1 VAWSFAF
8 LCTVLCV
15 SFLIA
20 AVLRANLRPLQ
31 AFHVPNAITA
41 GFVGLGLMALVKA
54 AVPELALGNET
65 LGNVVYHLLA
75 VGFIAIALKKR
86 ERYMSRT
93 SLTTA
98 FHLCLGYAVEGLTGF
113 VLTLAFL
120 YTVMPGIFPTF
131 GMLFEIGF
139 GQSSGQAYAL
149 GRQWE
154 TLGFADGG
162 TVGLTFGAIGF
173 LWGCFVGIPFLNWG
187 LRKGYVKVADGTA
200 LRNRGFFPRGAP
212 LAESARG
219 TTHPDVVASGA
230 FHLAVI
236 GGIYLLDYVFIRF
249 AASLLGK
256 TGSAF
261 AVQFGS
267 ILWAYHSFF
276 ATLFALLAAAL
287 LDRFDL
293 RHILDDGTL
302 TGISAA
308 SVDFLMAA
316 SIMAIELVV
325 AARYLLPIA
334 VISVVGGVL
343 VMLFIVWLSRRT
355 FADHVFE
362 RMLAIFGLLTGTA
375 GTGLA
380 LLRVVDPDYRTPA
393 AGDLILGSGFSLF
406 LGFPLLLLI
415 NVPALNRT
423 GPAYL
428 LTASAIAGYIALLL
442 GVMAIL
448 GLVGRKKA
456 IDKKAIGA

>member
-1 VAWSFAF
+1 MEWSLVFMF
-8 LCTVLCV
+8 MVLCA
-15 SFLIA
+15 SFLAA

-31 AFHVPNAITA
+31 TYHVPNAITA
-41 GFVGLGLMALVKA
+41 GFTGLALMELVKA
-54 AVPELALGNET
+54 AVPDLSLDKET

-75 VGFIAIALKKR
+75 VGFISIALKKR

-98 FHLCLGYAVEGLTGF
+98 FHLCLGYAIEGFIGF

-149 GRQWE
+149 GKQWE
-154 TLGFADGG
+154 TLGFAEGG
-162 TVGLTFGAIGF
+162 TVGLAFGAIGF

-187 LRKGYVKVADGTA
+187 IRNGYVKAADKAA
-200 LRNRGFFPRGAP
+200 LRNSGFFARGALP
-212 LAESARG
+212 GETTRS
-219 TTHPDVVASGA
+219 TTHPDVMASGA

-236 GGIYLLDYVFIRF
+236 GGVYLVDYAFIRF
-249 AASLLGK
+249 VVFLLGK
-256 TGSAF
+256 TGAPF
-261 AVQFGS
+261 AVQFGT

-276 ATLFALLAAAL
+276 ATLFALLAATV
-287 LDRFDL
+287 LDRRGL
-293 RHILDDGTL
+293 RRILDDGTL

-316 SIMAIELVV
+316 SIMAIEFVVV
-325 AARYLLPIA
+325 ARYIIPIA

-343 VMLFIVWLSRRT
+343 VMLFIVWVAKRGYS
-355 FADHVFE
+355 DHIFE
-362 RMLAIFGLLTGTA
+362 RSVAMFGLLTGTA

-380 LLRVVDPDYRTPA
+380 LLRVIDPEFKTPA

-406 LGFPLLLLI
+406 LGFPLLFLI
-415 NVPALNRT
+415 NIPALNRT
-423 GPAYL
+423 TSAYL
-428 LTASAIAGYIALLL
+428 LTAASIAGYIVVLFAVMIAL
-442 GVMAIL
+442 GFFGRPKEMA
-448 GLVGRKKA
+448 
-456 IDKKAIGA
+456 